1 MPTPRGRSHS
11 TLTDT
16 AALVVGELKKL
27 PGIKMIAPGIIDGK
41 RGSNSRNVTVVYTTA
56 GMELIISG
64 QGVQKVSVHTTVDP
78 EIIATELKSSKRL
91 SLFSW
96 NSRERKPEV

>member
-1 MPTPRGRSHS
+1 MPSPRGRSHS

-16 AALVVGELKKL
+16 AALVVAELKKL

-41 RGSNSRNVTVVYTTA
+41 RGSNSRNITVVYTTA

-64 QGVQKVSVHTTVDP
+64 QGVQKVSIHTTVDP
-78 EIIATELKSSKRL
+78 HTIATKLKSSKRL
-91 SLFSW
+91 ALFTW
-96 NSRERKPEV
+96 NSRERKPGI